1 MKVLNFE
8 SGHLKKHRIYLADPF
23 CLSRSDKL
31 VNDTL
36 GCIAKVPKLG
46 LPKHQSVGVGHG
58 VAQFKPED
66 AVLRQGGVADGV
78 GGLVGIQVGQ
88 GVVHGHVFSLMME
101 NMMPLKRKKNISLH
115 RKTEK

>member
-1 MKVLNFE
+1 MKANIY
-8 SGHLKKHRIYLADPF
+8 KKQQLYLADPF

-46 LPKHQSVGVGHG
+46 LPKHQSIGVGHG

-88 GVVHGHVFSLMME
+88 GVVHGHVFSLMMK
-101 NMMPLKRKKNISLH
+101 NMMPLKKKNVSLY
-115 RKTEK
+115 RKVS